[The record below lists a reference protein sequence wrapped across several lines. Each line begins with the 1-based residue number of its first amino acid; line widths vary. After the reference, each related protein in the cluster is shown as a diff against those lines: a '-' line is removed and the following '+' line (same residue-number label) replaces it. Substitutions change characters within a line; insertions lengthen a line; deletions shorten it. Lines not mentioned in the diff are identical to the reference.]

1 MKQPLSG
8 FEGYV
13 SLIRNVVILVQNKPV
28 LFWNIRLAL
37 HRLDRKLY
45 PRRGCPVLDFSS
57 GSSFTIR
64 TRSSLPLSAVI
75 TTENALEYKTLVLE
89 ASHIR
94 STIFIYLSTGTLHHA
109 RPRRSWKVHFPASR
123 TGQLSGDFHGLIF
136 QIPFQPITCSIH
148 IYPFNL
154 VSIDVANVDLAREC
168 VDKIQLCQAGVRNAR
183 VCWLVIN

>member
-8 FEGYV
+8 IEGYV

-75 TTENALEYKTLVLE
+75 ITENALEYKTLVL
-89 ASHIR
+89 R
-94 STIFIYLSTGTLHHA
+94 SESYQKYNFYLPFHWHPSSCQTTSELK
-109 RPRRSWKVHFPASR
+109 SSFSR
-123 TGQLSGDFHGLIF
+123 KPDW
-136 QIPFQPITCSIH
+136 PIERWL
-148 IYPFNL
+148 PW
-154 VSIDVANVDLAREC
+154 VDLSNP
-168 VDKIQLCQAGVRNAR
+168 VPTNNL
-183 VCWLVIN
+183 